1 MGLKFVLL
9 GSPWSEEEKEM
20 AELLRKQ
27 NRTGTLLYLRIYQ
40 EVWKIF
46 QSRIPSGDFQIQRHR
61 ATVLTVLPCTWPD
74 EQLSDAPVLSADKR
88 NGK

>member
-1 MGLKFVLL
+1 MGLKFVCW
-9 GSPWSEEEKEM
+9 GHHGQKKKKEM